1 MGRKLLYIG
10 SFRPIDLEDARHG
23 HGPPGSQLRGF
34 TAVTASP
41 IDAYLAR
48 LHQDWLPDRSGAV
61 ADYIPPLALA
71 DPDHFGIAVTTT
83 EGHSYEVGDSR
94 ERFTIQSMS
103 KPFTYGL
110 ALRDRGFDAVDEK
123 VGVEPS
129 GEAFNSISLA
139 PESGRPLNPMIN
151 AGAITSTSLVAGGS
165 AAEREA
171 RVVDFY
177 GRFAGRP
184 LEVDTEVYESERATG
199 HRNRAIGHMLRA
211 FGVLEDDPE
220 AALDL
225 YFRQCSVSVDCRD
238 LSLMAGT
245 LANGGVNPLTGDRVL
260 SRDHVDRVLSVMTTC
275 GMYDSAGEWVVD
287 VGMPAKS
294 GVGGGVLAVLPGQLG
309 IAVFSPPLDRHG
321 NSVRGVQVCRQ
332 ISTDL
337 NLNLLHVARS
347 SRSAVRRSYTVA
359 EVPSRRRRPEAES
372 AALAAAGSRGVI
384 QILHGDLVFAA
395 MESIV
400 RGVVERAAAVDV
412 EVLDLTEVTE
422 IDLGA
427 GGLLVGLA
435 EAMAA
440 EGRALAI
447 VVPADEGLLDNLGAE
462 RLESFPDLD
471 RATEWCEERL
481 LATHGPAPAPP
492 PRIALAEHRLARG
505 LDPAQLEA
513 LAEVLVPRRFE
524 AGERLFAVGDPADAA
539 FLLLDGEVTLELEIA
554 GTRRRLATL
563 TPGFSFGEFAFA
575 DASARPVTVRAETA
589 GECLVLSLDAFERLG
604 DHNPTLQAAL
614 LRNLLA
620 GYYEIIART
629 TREVGSLLGGR

>member
-1 MGRKLLYIG
+1 M
-10 SFRPIDLEDARHG
+10 A
-23 HGPPGSQLRGF
+23 
-34 TAVTASP
+34 ASP

-48 LHQDWLPDRSGAV
+48 LHEQWLPDRSGAV

-71 DPDHFGIAVTTT
+71 DPDSFGIAITTT

-94 ERFTIQSMS
+94 VAFTIQSMS

-110 ALRDRGFDAVDEK
+110 ALHDRGFDAVDAK

-129 GEAFNSISLA
+129 GDAFNSISLA

-151 AGAITSTSLVAGGS
+151 AGAITSTSLVAGGGP
-165 AAEREA
+165 AEREG

-184 LEVDTEVYESERATG
+184 LAVDMEVYESERDTG

-211 FGVLEDDPE
+211 FGVLEEDPDE
-220 AALDL
+220 ALDL

-238 LSLMAGT
+238 LSLMAAT
-245 LANGGVNPLTGDRVL
+245 LANGGVNPASGERVL
-260 SRDHVDRVLSVMTTC
+260 ARDLVDRVLSVMTTC

-309 IAVFSPPLDRHG
+309 IAVFSPPLDPHG
-321 NSVRGVQVCRQ
+321 NSVRGVEVCRQ

-347 SRSAVRRSYTVA
+347 SRSAVRRTYSVA
-359 EVPSRRRRPEAES
+359 AVPSRRRRPDVQS
-372 AALAAAGSRGVI
+372 AALARHGSRGVV

-400 RGVVERAAAVDV
+400 RGIVERAAEVDV
-412 EVLDLTEVTE
+412 EIVDLTEVTE

-427 GGLLVGLA
+427 GRLLVGLA
-435 EAMAA
+435 ASMAA
-440 EGRALAI
+440 EGKALA
-447 VVPADEGLLDNLGAE
+447 VVAPHDGELLAGLDTE
-462 RLESFPDLD
+462 RLEVFPDLD

-481 LATHGPAPAPP
+481 LDTHGPPPVPPA
-492 PRIALAEHRLARG
+492 RVTLAEHRLARG
-505 LDPAQLEA
+505 LDPEQLAALEA
-513 LAEVLVPRRFE
+513 ALVPRRFQ
-524 AGERLFAVGDPADAA
+524 AGEMLFTAGDPADAA
-539 FLLLDGEVTLELEIA
+539 FLLLEGEVTIELELDGA
-554 GTRRRLATL
+554 RRRLSTL

-575 DASARPVTVRAETA
+575 DASARPVDVRAETA
-589 GECLVLSLDAFERLG
+589 GECLVLTLDAFERLG
-604 DHNPTLQAAL
+604 EEAPTLQAAF
-614 LRNLLA
+614 LRNLLK
-620 GYYEIIART
+620 GYYEIIGRT

>member
-1 MGRKLLYIG
+1 M
-10 SFRPIDLEDARHG
+10 
-23 HGPPGSQLRGF
+23 
-34 TAVTASP
+34 TTSP

-48 LHQDWLPDRSGAV
+48 LHQDWLPDNSGAV

-71 DPDHFGIAVTTT
+71 DPESFGIAVTTT

-94 ERFTIQSMS
+94 VSFTIQSMS

-110 ALRDRGFDAVDEK
+110 AIADRGFEAVDAK

-151 AGAITSTSLVAGGS
+151 AGAITSTSLVAGAS
-165 AAEREA
+165 AAERE
-171 RVVDFY
+171 RRIVDFY
-177 GRFAGRP
+177 GRFAGRS
-184 LEVDTEVYESERATG
+184 LEVDMDVYEAERDTG

-211 FGVLEDDPE
+211 FGVLEDGPDE
-220 AALDL
+220 ALDL

-238 LSLMAGT
+238 LSLMAAT
-245 LANGGVNPLTGDRVL
+245 LANGGVNPSTGDRVL
-260 SRDHVDRVLSVMTTC
+260 ARDHVDRVLSVMTTC

-321 NSVRGVQVCRQ
+321 NSVRGVEVCRQ

-347 SRSAVRRSYTVA
+347 SRSAVRRTYTVA
-359 EVPSRRRRPEAES
+359 DVPSRRRRAEGQT
-372 AALAAAGSRGVI
+372 AALAAAGSRCVV

-395 MESIV
+395 MESVV
-400 RGVVERAAAVDV
+400 RGIVERAARVDV

-422 IDLGA
+422 LDLGA
-427 GGLLVGLA
+427 GRLLVGLA
-435 EAMAA
+435 GSMAA
-440 EGRALAI
+440 EGRALAV
-447 VVPADEGLLDNLGAE
+447 VVPSQGDLLDGLDTR
-462 RLESFPDLD
+462 RLEVFPDLD

-481 LATHGPAPAPP
+481 LAADGPAPAAP
-492 PRIALAEHRLARG
+492 PRVTLAEHRLARG
-505 LDPAQLEA
+505 LDPSQLAALEEA
-513 LAEVLVPRRFE
+513 LVPLRFE
-524 AGERLFAVGDPADAA
+524 EGERIFTVGDPADAA
-539 FLLLDGEVTLELEIA
+539 FLLLAGEVTLELEVD
-554 GTRRRLATL
+554 GTRRRLSTL
-563 TPGFSFGEFAFA
+563 TPGFSFGEFAFV
-575 DASARPVTVRAETA
+575 DAAARPVSVRAETA
-589 GECLVLSLDAFERLG
+589 GECLVLSLVAFERMG
-604 DHNPTLQAAL
+604 EQAPALQAAL

-620 GYYEIIART
+620 GYYEIIGRT

>member
-1 MGRKLLYIG
+1 M
-10 SFRPIDLEDARHG
+10 
-23 HGPPGSQLRGF
+23 
-34 TAVTASP
+34 TASP

-48 LHQDWLPDRSGAV
+48 LHQDWLPDSSGAV

-71 DPDHFGIAVTTT
+71 DPDSFGIAVTTT

-94 ERFTIQSMS
+94 VSFTIQSMS

-110 ALRDRGFDAVDEK
+110 ALQDRGFEAVDGK

-139 PESGRPLNPMIN
+139 PGSGRPLNPMIN
-151 AGAITSTSLVAGGS
+151 AGAITSTSLVAGSS
-165 AAEREA
+165 AAEREG

-177 GRFAGRP
+177 GRFAGRS
-184 LEVDTEVYESERATG
+184 LQVDMEVYESERDTG

-211 FGVLEDDPE
+211 FGVLEDDPDE
-220 AALDL
+220 ALDL
-225 YFRQCSVSVDCRD
+225 YFRQCSVSVTCRD

-260 SRDHVDRVLSVMTTC
+260 ERDLVDRVLSVMTTC

-309 IAVFSPPLDRHG
+309 IAVFSPPLDPHG
-321 NSVRGVQVCRQ
+321 NSVRGVEVCRQ

-359 EVPSRRRRPEAES
+359 EVSSRRRRPEAQT
-372 AALAAAGSRGVI
+372 AALAEAGSRCVV

-395 MESIV
+395 MESVV
-400 RGVVERAAAVDV
+400 RGVVERAAGVDI

-422 IDLGA
+422 VDLGA
-427 GGLLVGLA
+427 GRLLVGLA

-447 VVPADEGLLDNLGAE
+447 VVPADGDLLDGLDADG
-462 RLESFPDLD
+462 LEVFPDLD

-481 LATHGPAPAPP
+481 LAAHGPAPASQ
-492 PRIALAEHRLARG
+492 PRIGLAEHRLARG
-505 LDPAQLEA
+505 LDPAQLAALEA
-513 LAEVLVPRRFE
+513 AVVPLRFE
-524 AGERLFAVGDPADAA
+524 EGERIFAVGDPADAA
-539 FLLLDGEVTLELEIA
+539 FLLLEGEVTLELEVGSI
-554 GTRRRLATL
+554 RRRLSTL

-575 DASARPVTVRAETA
+575 DASARPVSVRAETP
-589 GECLVLSLDAFERLG
+589 GECLVLSLDAFERIG
-604 DHNPTLQAAL
+604 EQTPALQAAL

-620 GYYEIIART
+620 GYYEIIGRT

>member
-1 MGRKLLYIG
+1 M
-10 SFRPIDLEDARHG
+10 
-23 HGPPGSQLRGF
+23 
-34 TAVTASP
+34 TASP

-48 LHQDWLPDRSGAV
+48 LHQDWLPDSSGAV
-61 ADYIPPLALA
+61 ADYIPPLALG
-71 DPDHFGIAVTTT
+71 DPNSFGIAITTT

-94 ERFTIQSMS
+94 VEFTIQSMS

-110 ALRDRGFDAVDEK
+110 ALQDRGFGPVDEK

-139 PESGRPLNPMIN
+139 PGSGRPLNPMIN
-151 AGAITSTSLVAGGS
+151 AGAITSTSLVAGDS
-165 AAEREA
+165 AAEREG
-171 RVVDFY
+171 RVIDFY

-184 LEVDTEVYESERATG
+184 LEVDMEVYESERDTG

-211 FGVLEDDPE
+211 FGVLEDDPDE
-220 AALDL
+220 ALDL

-260 SRDHVDRVLSVMTTC
+260 ERDVVDRVLSVMTTC

-309 IAVFSPPLDRHG
+309 IAVFSPPLDPHG
-321 NSVRGVQVCRQ
+321 NSVRGVEVCRQ

-347 SRSAVRRSYTVA
+347 SRSAVRRTYTVA
-359 EVPSRRRRPEAES
+359 EVPSRRRRPEAQT
-372 AALAAAGSRGVI
+372 AALAAAGSRCVV

-395 MESIV
+395 MESVV
-400 RGVVERAAAVDV
+400 RGVVERAAAVDI

-427 GGLLVGLA
+427 GRLLVGLA

-447 VVPADEGLLDNLGAE
+447 VVPADADLLDGLDTEGLE
-462 RLESFPDLD
+462 VFPDLD

-481 LATHGPAPAPP
+481 LAAHGPAHAPQ
-492 PRIALAEHRLARG
+492 PRIDLAEHRLTRG
-505 LDPAQLEA
+505 LDPAQLAALEEA
-513 LAEVLVPRRFE
+513 VVPLRFE
-524 AGERLFAVGDPADAA
+524 EGERIFAIGDPADAA
-539 FLLLDGEVTLELEIA
+539 FLLLEGEVTA
-554 GTRRRLATL
+554 GAGASEASAGDSPPSPPASPSASSPSPMPPPARSASAPRRRANASSSASTPSSGSASRPPPSRQPSSATSSPA
-563 TPGFSFGEFAFA
+563 TTRSSAARPAR
-575 DASARPVTVRAETA
+575 SARSSAAADPQDVGVT
-589 GECLVLSLDAFERLG
+589 D
-604 DHNPTLQAAL
+604 
-614 LRNLLA
+614 
-620 GYYEIIART
+620 
-629 TREVGSLLGGR
+629 

>member
-1 MGRKLLYIG
+1 M
-10 SFRPIDLEDARHG
+10 
-23 HGPPGSQLRGF
+23 
-34 TAVTASP
+34 TASP

-48 LHQDWLPDRSGAV
+48 LHQEWLPDRSGAV

-71 DPDHFGIAVTTT
+71 DPGSFGIAVTTT

-94 ERFTIQSMS
+94 ESFTIQSMS

-110 ALRDRGFDAVDEK
+110 ALADRGFDAVDAK

-139 PESGRPLNPMIN
+139 PGSGRPLNPMIN
-151 AGAITSTSLVAGGS
+151 AGAITSTSLVAGES
-165 AAEREA
+165 AAERER

-184 LEVDTEVYESERATG
+184 LEVDTDVYEAERDTG

-211 FGVLEDDPE
+211 FGVLEDGPDE
-220 AALDL
+220 ALDL
-225 YFRQCSVSVDCRD
+225 YFRQCSVGVDCRD
-238 LSLMAGT
+238 LSLMAAT
-245 LANGGVNPLTGDRVL
+245 LANGGVNPLTGDRIL
-260 SRDHVDRVLSVMTTC
+260 GRALVDRVLSVMTTC

-309 IAVFSPPLDRHG
+309 IAVFSPPLDPHG
-321 NSVRGVQVCRQ
+321 NSVRGVEVCRQ

-347 SRSAVRRSYTVA
+347 SRSAVRRAYTVA
-359 EVPSRRRRPEAES
+359 EVPSRRRRPEAQTTV
-372 AALAAAGSRGVI
+372 LAAVGSRCVV

-395 MESIV
+395 MESVV
-400 RGVVERAAAVDV
+400 RGIVERAAAIDV

-422 IDLGA
+422 LDLGA
-427 GGLLVGLA
+427 GRLLVGLG
-435 EAMAA
+435 ESMAA

-447 VVPADEGLLDNLGAE
+447 VVPPHGDLLDGLSTE
-462 RLESFPDLD
+462 RLEVFPDLD

-481 LATHGPAPAPP
+481 LAAHGQPVAPT
-492 PRIALAEHRLARG
+492 PRVTLGEHRLARG
-505 LDPAQLEA
+505 LDPARLAALE
-513 LAEVLVPRRFE
+513 EVLVPLRFE
-524 AGERLFAVGDPADAA
+524 ADERIFTVGDPADAA
-539 FLLLDGEVTLELEIA
+539 FLLLEGEVTLELEVD
-554 GTRRRLATL
+554 GTRRRLSTL
-563 TPGFSFGEFAFA
+563 TPGFSFGEFAFV
-575 DASARPVTVRAETA
+575 DASARPVSVRAETS
-589 GECLVLSLDAFERLG
+589 GEALVLSLDAFERMG
-604 DHNPTLQAAL
+604 ESAPALQAAL
-614 LRNLLA
+614 LRNLLT
-620 GYYEIIART
+620 GYYEIIGRT

>member
-1 MGRKLLYIG
+1 MT
-10 SFRPIDLEDARHG
+10 D
-23 HGPPGSQLRGF
+23 
-34 TAVTASP
+34 SP

-48 LHQDWLPDRSGAV
+48 LHQDWLPDSSGAV

-71 DPDHFGIAVTTT
+71 DPNSFGIAVTTT

-94 ERFTIQSMS
+94 VSFTIQSMS

-110 ALRDRGFDAVDEK
+110 ALQDRGFDAVDGK

-139 PESGRPLNPMIN
+139 PGSGRPLNPMIN
-151 AGAITSTSLVAGGS
+151 AGAITSTSLVAGAS
-165 AAEREA
+165 AMEREE

-177 GRFAGRP
+177 GRFAGRS
-184 LEVDTEVYESERATG
+184 LEVDMEVYEAERDTG

-211 FGVLEDDPE
+211 FGVLEDGPE
-220 AALDL
+220 EALDL
-225 YFRQCSVSVDCRD
+225 YFRQCSVSVTCRD

-260 SRDHVDRVLSVMTTC
+260 ERDLVDRVLSVMTTC

-309 IAVFSPPLDRHG
+309 IAVFSPPLDPHG
-321 NSVRGVQVCRQ
+321 NSVRGVEVCRQ

-359 EVPSRRRRPEAES
+359 AVPSRRRRPEAQT
-372 AALAAAGSRGVI
+372 AALAEVGSRCVV

-395 MESIV
+395 MESVV
-400 RGVVERAAAVDV
+400 RGVVERAAGVDI

-422 IDLGA
+422 VDLGA
-427 GGLLVGLA
+427 GRLLVGLA

-447 VVPADEGLLDNLGAE
+447 VVPPDADLLDGLDTEGLE
-462 RLESFPDLD
+462 VFPDLD

-481 LATHGPAPAPP
+481 LAAHGPSAAPQ
-492 PRIALAEHRLARG
+492 PRIGLAEHRLTRG
-505 LDPAQLEA
+505 LDPAQLAALEA
-513 LAEVLVPRRFE
+513 SVVPLRFE
-524 AGERLFAVGDPADAA
+524 EGERIFAVGDPADAA
-539 FLLLDGEVTLELEIA
+539 FLLLEGEVTLELEIA
-554 GTRRRLATL
+554 GTHRRLSTL

-575 DASARPVTVRAETA
+575 DASARPVSVRAETA
-589 GECLVLSLDAFERLG
+589 GECLVLSLDAFERIG
-604 DHNPTLQAAL
+604 EQTPALQAAL

-620 GYYEIIART
+620 GYYEIIGRT

>member
-1 MGRKLLYIG
+1 M
-10 SFRPIDLEDARHG
+10 
-23 HGPPGSQLRGF
+23 
-34 TAVTASP
+34 TASP

-71 DPDHFGIAVTTT
+71 DPNSFGITVTTT

-110 ALRDRGFDAVDEK
+110 ALADRGFEAVDAK

-139 PESGRPLNPMIN
+139 PGTGRPLNPMIN
-151 AGAITSTSLVAGGS
+151 AGAITSTSLVAGES
-165 AAEREA
+165 AAEREG

-184 LEVDTEVYESERATG
+184 LEVDMEVYESERDTG

-211 FGVLEDDPE
+211 FGVLEDDPDE
-220 AALDL
+220 ALDL

-238 LSLMAGT
+238 LSLMAAT
-245 LANGGVNPLTGDRVL
+245 LANGGVNPLTGERVL
-260 SRDHVDRVLSVMTTC
+260 ARGHVDRVLSVMTTC

-309 IAVFSPPLDRHG
+309 IAVFSPPLDPHG
-321 NSVRGVQVCRQ
+321 NSVRGVEVCRQ

-347 SRSAVRRSYTVA
+347 SRSAVRRTYTVA
-359 EVPSRRRRPEAES
+359 EVPSRRRRPEAQS
-372 AALAAAGSRGVI
+372 AALVEAGSRCVV

-395 MESIV
+395 MESVV
-400 RGVVERAAAVDV
+400 RGIVERAAGVDI

-422 IDLGA
+422 LDLGA
-427 GGLLVGLA
+427 GRLLVGLA
-435 EAMAA
+435 QSMAA

-447 VVPADEGLLDNLGAE
+447 VVPTDADLLDGLGTE
-462 RLESFPDLD
+462 HLEVFPDLD

-481 LATHGPAPAPP
+481 LAAHGPAPAPP
-492 PRIALAEHRLARG
+492 PRVGLAEHRLARG
-505 LDPAQLEA
+505 LDPSQLEA
-513 LAEVLVPRRFE
+513 LREALVPLHFE
-524 AGERLFAVGDPADAA
+524 AGERIFAVGDPADAA
-539 FLLLDGEVTLELEIA
+539 FLLLEGEVTLELEIA
-554 GTRRRLATL
+554 GTRRRLSTL

-575 DASARPVTVRAETA
+575 DASARPVNVRAETA
-589 GECLVLSLDAFERLG
+589 GECLVLSLEAFERIG
-604 DHNPTLQAAL
+604 EQTPALQAAL
-614 LRNLLA
+614 LRNLLS
-620 GYYEIIART
+620 GYYEIIGRT

>member
-1 MGRKLLYIG
+1 M
-10 SFRPIDLEDARHG
+10 
-23 HGPPGSQLRGF
+23 
-34 TAVTASP
+34 TASP

-48 LHQDWLPDRSGAV
+48 LYEDWLADRSGAV

-71 DPDHFGIAVTTT
+71 DPDAFGIAVTTT

-110 ALRDRGFDAVDEK
+110 ALADRGLEAVDAK

-139 PESGRPLNPMIN
+139 PGSGRPLNPMIN
-151 AGAITSTSLVAGGS
+151 AGAITSTSLVAGDS
-165 AAEREA
+165 AAGRER
-171 RVVDFY
+171 RIVDFY
-177 GRFAGRP
+177 GRFAGRS
-184 LEVDTEVYESERATG
+184 LEVDAEVYESERDTG

-211 FGVLEDDPE
+211 FGVLEEDPDGV
-220 AALDL
+220 LDL

-238 LSLMAGT
+238 LSLMAAT

-260 SRDHVDRVLSVMTTC
+260 GRALVDRVLSVMTTC

-309 IAVFSPPLDRHG
+309 IAVFSPPLDPHG
-321 NSVRGVQVCRQ
+321 NSVRGVEVCRQ

-347 SRSAVRRSYTVA
+347 SRSAVRRAYTVA
-359 EVPSRRRRPEAES
+359 EVPSRRRRPQAQS
-372 AALAAAGSRGVI
+372 AALAAAGSRCVI

-395 MESIV
+395 MESVV
-400 RGVVERAAAVDV
+400 RGIVERAAGVDI

-422 IDLGA
+422 LDLGA
-427 GGLLVGLA
+427 GRLLVGLA
-435 EAMAA
+435 RAMEA

-447 VVPADEGLLDNLGAE
+447 VAPGDGDLLDGLAVE
-462 RLESFPDLD
+462 RLEVFPDLD

-481 LATHGPAPAPP
+481 LAAHGPEPSAPP
-492 PRIALAEHRLARG
+492 RLALAEHRLARG
-505 LDPAQLEA
+505 LDPSQLTALEEA
-513 LAEVLVPRRFE
+513 TLPLRFD
-524 AGERLFAVGDPADAA
+524 AGERIFAVGDPADAA
-539 FLLLDGEVTLELEIA
+539 FLLLEGEVTLELEIA
-554 GTRRRLATL
+554 GARRRLSTL

-575 DASARPVTVRAETA
+575 DATARPVSVRAETA
-589 GECLVLSLDAFERLG
+589 GECLVLTLDAFERMG
-604 DHNPTLQAAL
+604 EREPSLQAAL

-620 GYYEIIART
+620 GYYEIIGRT

>member
-1 MGRKLLYIG
+1 M
-10 SFRPIDLEDARHG
+10 
-23 HGPPGSQLRGF
+23 
-34 TAVTASP
+34 TASP

-48 LHQDWLPDRSGAV
+48 LHEEWLPERSGAV

-71 DPDHFGIAVTTT
+71 DPDAFGIAVTTT

-110 ALRDRGFDAVDEK
+110 ALADRGFEAVDGK

-151 AGAITSTSLVAGGS
+151 AGAITSTSLVGGAS
-165 AAEREA
+165 AAEREG

-177 GRFAGRP
+177 GRFAGRS
-184 LEVDTEVYESERATG
+184 LEVDTDVYESERDTG

-211 FGVLEDDPE
+211 FGVLECDPDE
-220 AALDL
+220 ALDL

-260 SRDHVDRVLSVMTTC
+260 ERDLVDRVLSVMTTC

-321 NSVRGVQVCRQ
+321 NSVRGVEVCRQ

-347 SRSAVRRSYTVA
+347 SRSAVRRTYTVA
-359 EVPSRRRRPEAES
+359 EVPSRRRRPEAQS
-372 AALAAAGSRGVI
+372 TALAEVGSRCVV

-395 MESIV
+395 MESVV
-400 RGVVERAAAVDV
+400 RGIVVRAAGIDI

-422 IDLGA
+422 LDLGA
-427 GGLLVGLA
+427 GRLLVGLA
-435 EAMAA
+435 QSMSA

-447 VVPADEGLLDNLGAE
+447 VVPPGGGLLDDLDTE
-462 RLESFPDLD
+462 RLDVFPDLD

-492 PRIALAEHRLARG
+492 PRVDLAEHRLARG
-505 LDPAQLEA
+505 LEPSQLEA
-513 LAEVLVPRRFE
+513 LQAALVPLRFD
-524 AGERLFAVGDPADAA
+524 AGERIFAVGDPADAA
-539 FLLLDGEVTLELEIA
+539 FLLLEGEVTLELEIA
-554 GTRRRLATL
+554 GTRRRLSTL

-575 DASARPVTVRAETA
+575 DASARPVSVRAETA
-589 GECLVLSLDAFERLG
+589 GECLVLSLDAFELMGER
-604 DHNPTLQAAL
+604 NPALQAAL

-620 GYYEIIART
+620 GYYEIIGRT
-629 TREVGSLLGGR
+629 TREVGSLLDGR

>member
-1 MGRKLLYIG
+1 M
-10 SFRPIDLEDARHG
+10 
-23 HGPPGSQLRGF
+23 
-34 TAVTASP
+34 TTSP

-48 LHQDWLPDRSGAV
+48 LHQDWLGDRSGAV

-71 DPDHFGIAVTTT
+71 DPDSFGIAITTT
-83 EGHSYEVGDSR
+83 EGHSYEIGDSGSK
-94 ERFTIQSMS
+94 FTIQSMS

-110 ALRDRGFDAVDEK
+110 ALADRGFERVDEK

-139 PESGRPLNPMIN
+139 PENGRPLNPMIN
-151 AGAITSTSLVAGGS
+151 AGAITSTSLVAGDS
-165 AAEREA
+165 AAERE
-171 RVVDFY
+171 RRIVDFY

-184 LEVDTEVYESERATG
+184 LEVDTDVYSAERDTG

-211 FGVLEDDPE
+211 FGVLEGDPE
-220 AALDL
+220 EALDL

-238 LSLMAGT
+238 LSLMAAT
-245 LANGGVNPLTGDRVL
+245 LANGGVNPRSGDRVL
-260 SRDHVDRVLSVMTTC
+260 ARDHVDRVLSVMTTC

-321 NSVRGVQVCRQ
+321 NSVRGVEVCRQ

-347 SRSAVRRSYTVA
+347 SRSAVRRTYTVA
-359 EVPSRRRRPEAES
+359 EVPSRRRRSEAQS
-372 AALAAAGSRGVI
+372 AALAAAGSRCAV

-400 RGVVERAAAVDV
+400 RGIVERAADTDAW
-412 EVLDLTEVTE
+412 VLDLTEVTE

-427 GGLLVGLA
+427 ARLLAGLA

-440 EGRALAI
+440 EGRVLAA
-447 VVPADEGLLDNLGAE
+447 VVPPAADLLDGLRAE
-462 RLESFPDLD
+462 RLEVFPDLD

-481 LATHGPAPAPP
+481 LAAHAGELTP
-492 PRIALAEHRLARG
+492 PRRVEFGGHRLTRDLTA
-505 LDPAQLEA
+505 DQLATLE
-513 LAEVLVPRRFE
+513 EVLVPLRFE
-524 AGERLFAVGDPADAA
+524 AGETIFAVGDPADAA
-539 FLLLDGEVTLELEIA
+539 YLLLEGEVTLELGID
-554 GTRRRLATL
+554 GTPRRLSTL

-575 DASARPVTVRAETA
+575 DATARPVSVRAETA
-589 GECLVLSLDAFERLG
+589 GECLAFGLDAFERIG
-604 DHNPTLQAAL
+604 ETDPVLQAAL

-620 GYYEIIART
+620 GYYEIIGRI

>member
-1 MGRKLLYIG
+1 M
-10 SFRPIDLEDARHG
+10 S
-23 HGPPGSQLRGF
+23 
-34 TAVTASP
+34 TSP

-48 LHQDWLPDRSGAV
+48 LHEEWLGERSGAV

-71 DPDHFGIAVTTT
+71 DPDSLGIAITTT

-94 ERFTIQSMS
+94 ARFTIQSMS

-110 ALRDRGFDAVDEK
+110 ALHDRGVAAIDAK

-139 PESGRPLNPMIN
+139 PDSGRPLNPMIN
-151 AGAITSTSLVAGGS
+151 AGAITSTSLVAGG
-165 AAEREA
+165 AAEREG

-184 LEVDTEVYESERATG
+184 LEIDMEVYESERDTG

-211 FGVLEDDPE
+211 VGVLEEDPDE
-220 AALDL
+220 ALDL

-238 LSLMAGT
+238 LSLMAAT
-245 LANGGVNPLTGDRVL
+245 LANGGVNPATGDRVL
-260 SRDHVDRVLSVMTTC
+260 ARDLVDRVLSVMTTC

-321 NSVRGVQVCRQ
+321 NSVRGVEICRQ

-337 NLNLLHVARS
+337 DLNLLHVARS
-347 SRSAVRRSYTVA
+347 SRSAVRRTYSVA
-359 EVPSRRRRPEAES
+359 AVPSRRRRPEAQAS
-372 AALAAAGSRGVI
+372 ALAELGTRAVV

-395 MESIV
+395 METVV
-400 RGVVERAAAVDV
+400 RGIVERAEGVDV
-412 EVLDLTEVTE
+412 EVLDLIEVTE
-422 IDLGA
+422 LDLGA
-427 GGLLVGLA
+427 GRLLIGLA
-435 EAMAA
+435 DSMAA

-447 VVPADEGLLDNLGAE
+447 VMRPDDDLLAGLDTD
-462 RLESFPDLD
+462 RLEVFPDLD
-471 RATEWCEERL
+471 GATEWCEERL
-481 LATHGPAPAPP
+481 LAAHGGAPAPAS
-492 PRIALAEHRLARG
+492 RLTLAEHRLARG
-505 LDPAQLEA
+505 LSADLLAALEEA
-513 LAEVLVPRRFE
+513 VVPRRFE
-524 AGERLFAVGDPADAA
+524 AGEKIFAVGDPADAA
-539 FLLLDGEVTLELEIA
+539 FLLLEGEVTLELEVDGA
-554 GTRRRLATL
+554 RRRLATL

-575 DASARPVTVRAETA
+575 DASVRPADVRAETA
-589 GECLVLSLDAFERLG
+589 GECLVLTLDAFERIG
-604 DHNPTLQAAL
+604 ERTPALQAAL
-614 LRNLLA
+614 LRNLLI
-620 GYYEIIART
+620 GYYEIIGRA

>member
-1 MGRKLLYIG
+1 M
-10 SFRPIDLEDARHG
+10 
-23 HGPPGSQLRGF
+23 
-34 TAVTASP
+34 TASP

-71 DPDHFGIAVTTT
+71 DPDSFGITVTTT

-110 ALRDRGFDAVDEK
+110 ALADRGFDAVDAK

-139 PESGRPLNPMIN
+139 PGSGRPLNPMIN
-151 AGAITSTSLVAGGS
+151 AGAITSTSLVAGAS
-165 AAEREA
+165 AGEKEG

-184 LEVDTEVYESERATG
+184 LEVDAEVYESERDTG

-211 FGVLEDDPE
+211 FGVLEEDPDE
-220 AALDL
+220 ALDL

-238 LSLMAGT
+238 LSLMAAT

-260 SRDHVDRVLSVMTTC
+260 ARDHVDRVLSVMTTC

-309 IAVFSPPLDRHG
+309 IAVFSPPLDPHG
-321 NSVRGVQVCRQ
+321 NSVRGVEVCRQ

-347 SRSAVRRSYTVA
+347 SRSAVRRTYTVA
-359 EVPSRRRRPEAES
+359 EVPSRRRRPEAQS
-372 AALAAAGSRGVI
+372 AALAAAGSRCMV

-395 MESIV
+395 MESVV
-400 RGVVERAAAVDV
+400 RGIVERAAGIDV

-422 IDLGA
+422 LDLGA
-427 GGLLVGLA
+427 GRLLVGLGA
-435 EAMAA
+435 SMAA

-447 VVPADEGLLDNLGAE
+447 VPADADLLDGLPTE
-462 RLESFPDLD
+462 DLEIFPDLD

-481 LATHGPAPAPP
+481 LAAHGPAPAPP
-492 PRIALAEHRLARG
+492 PRVTLAEHRLARG
-505 LDPAQLEA
+505 LDPSQLAALEEA
-513 LAEVLVPRRFE
+513 TEPRRFE
-524 AGERLFAVGDPADAA
+524 ADERIFAVGDPADAA
-539 FLLLDGEVTLELEIA
+539 FLLLEGEVTLELEIV
-554 GTRRRLATL
+554 GTRRRLSTL

-575 DASARPVTVRAETA
+575 DASARPVSVRAETA
-589 GECLVLSLDAFERLG
+589 GECLVLSLEAFERMG
-604 DHNPTLQAAL
+604 EENPALQAAL

-620 GYYEIIART
+620 GYYEIIGRT